1 MTSEQAQAILDD
13 LRNDRWSFMK
23 GVKRFKPE
31 VFSSIEERYA
41 ALEQHHKEETQFLM
55 KLLKELCEL
64 VGRGHDVK

>member
-1 MTSEQAQAILDD
+1 
-13 LRNDRWSFMK
+13 MK